1 MQEER
6 WPAAME
12 CHTAGMASMRFPPV
26 HMPFFDTAGPPLRW
40 RRALWVL
47 AAAAVLLLGGCALP
61 RAALVPME
69 ALWLPA
75 SPNQPGR
82 TLIVFLPGSQEVPQD
97 IVREG
102 FVDQVRARHPTVDVV
117 VADAH
122 VGYFRN
128 RSFEGR
134 LRADVMEPARAR
146 GYESIWLAGISLGGL
161 GSLMYAR
168 NAPDEIDGVIALAP
182 FIASRPILAEVA
194 QAGGLARW
202 QPTLPLEAND
212 YQRDLLLWLKGFGD
226 PTQAR
231 PPLFVGYGTRDRLEP
246 FPELLDSVLP
256 ADRLL
261 SAPGGHDWPP
271 WKAMWADAL
280 ERAQLKP

>member
-1 MQEER
+1 MPHCPCR
-6 WPAAME
+6 CCSARLPM
-12 CHTAGMASMRFPPV
+12 PPTNV
-26 HMPFFDTAGPPLRW
+26 TFAVSSLRH
-40 RRALWVL
+40 RARHALWVF
-47 AAAAVLLLGGCALP
+47 AAVAVGLISGCALP
-61 RAALVPME
+61 RAAQVPMD

-75 SPNQPGR
+75 SPNQVGK

-102 FVDQVRARHPTVDVV
+102 FVQQVRARHPTVDVV

-128 RSFEGR
+128 RSFEER
-134 LRADVMEPARAR
+134 LRADVMALARAR
-146 GYESIWLAGISLGGL
+146 GYESIWLAGISLGGF
-161 GSLMYAR
+161 GSLMYAK

-182 FIASRPILAEVA
+182 FIASRTVLAEVA
-194 QAGGLARW
+194 QAGGLSRW
-202 QPTLPLEAND
+202 QPALPLKADD
-212 YQRDLLLWLKGFGD
+212 YQRDLLLWFKGFGD
-226 PTQAR
+226 PAQAR
-231 PPLFVGYGTRDRLEP
+231 PPLFIGYGTRDRLEP

-261 SAPGGHDWPP
+261 SAPGGHDWSP

-280 ERAQLKP
+280 DRAPLQP